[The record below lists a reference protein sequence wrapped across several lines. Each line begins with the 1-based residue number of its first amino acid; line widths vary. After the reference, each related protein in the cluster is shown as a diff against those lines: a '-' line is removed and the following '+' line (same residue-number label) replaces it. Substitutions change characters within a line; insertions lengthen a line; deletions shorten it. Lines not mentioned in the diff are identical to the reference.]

1 MLFKFWL
8 VDTIRQMKEFEN
20 KVVVITGAASGIGKR
35 IKERFED
42 EGARVYF
49 IDIKDNDCFVGDVSH
64 KEDLDCFSQFILE
77 REDHID
83 IIVHNAMPLFKGVD
97 TCEYEE
103 FLQALQVGPA
113 AVFYLAKLWKDLM
126 PKGSSIINITSTRD
140 NQSMPQSESYA
151 ASKGGLKSLTHALA
165 VSLGPKIRVN
175 AIAPGW
181 IDTSD
186 VSYEGSDANQQPVG
200 RVGVRDDIADL
211 VLYLCSNK
219 ASFITGQEIVVDGG
233 MSKLMVYHGEHGWI
247 KE

>member
-1 MLFKFWL
+1 
-8 VDTIRQMKEFEN
+8 MKEFEN

-35 IKERFED
+35 IKERFEE
-42 EGARVYF
+42 EGARVYY
-49 IDIKDNDCFVGDVSH
+49 IDIKENDCFQGDVSRQ
-64 KEDLDCFSQFILE
+64 EDLDRFVSFILE
-77 REDHID
+77 KESQVDVL
-83 IIVHNAMPLFKGVD
+83 VHNALPLFKGID
-97 TCEYEE
+97 SCEYEE
-103 FLQALQVGPA
+103 FLRALKIGPGA
-113 AVFYLAKLWKDLM
+113 GFYLAKALKDHM
-126 PKGSSIINITSTRD
+126 PEGSSIINITSTRA

-165 VSLGPKIRVN
+165 ISLGPKIRVN

-186 VSYEGSDANQQPVG
+186 APYEGPDASQQPVG

-211 VLYLCSNK
+211 VLYLCSSK

-233 MSKLMVYHGEHGWI
+233 MSKLMIYHGEHGWH